1 MVMEKSEKAEDL
13 NTNELINHLLKQ
25 LESKDRQMEQ
35 LNQTIANLTETINE
49 LKRKIFGISSEKSAN
64 VPGIDGQLSLF
75 DPLGVDEPVP
85 VPETIS
91 VASHEKKKSRA
102 THEELARYVP
112 ITTIDLEL
120 EGAALNCPYCKT
132 KMEDIGSKVVREEIR
147 ITPAKVERVQYV
159 QHSYACPVCRDDGE
173 ATIEKAPV
181 PVPLISHSRASA
193 SAVAFIMYQKC
204 INCQPFYRQEK
215 DWEQLGVKLNR
226 GTMGSWFNT
235 CAQEYLEPVYNK
247 LHEYLLKHSVIHADE
262 TTCQVLH
269 EDDKAPESKSYIWLY
284 TSGAFEEHRIVIYEY
299 QPSRG
304 GYHAAKFLADF
315 HGFVHTDGFSGYNRL
330 TDIIRCGCWAH
341 LRRYMFEA
349 IPKAKGA
356 SAKASPA
363 YIGYAYCEQ
372 LFQIEKTLK
381 DLKPEERQKQ
391 RLERE
396 RPVLDGFWKW
406 INGMNALGGSKLA
419 KAINYA
425 KNQRPYM
432 ENYLQDG
439 RCSISNNAAERAVKS
454 YVMGRKNFLFHD
466 TVKGARASAVVYTL
480 TETAKVNGLNIRL
493 YLETVMAK
501 MLDYKKEPESI
512 LEELMPWSEA
522 MKQSCSLNNGNI

>member
-1 MVMEKSEKAEDL
+1 METSGKAEDL

-35 LNQTIANLTETINE
+35 LNQTIANLTETIHE

-75 DPLGVDEPVP
+75 DPLGIDEPVQ
-85 VPETIS
+85 VPETIR
-91 VASHEKKKSRA
+91 VTSHKKKSRA

-120 EGAALNCPYCKT
+120 EGDALNYPYCNT

-181 PVPLISHSRASA
+181 PASLISHSRASA

-226 GTMGSWFNT
+226 GTMASWFNT
-235 CAQEYLEPVYNK
+235 CAAEYLEPVYNK
-247 LHEYLLKHSVIHADE
+247 LHEYLLKQSVIHADE

-269 EDDKAPESKSYIWLY
+269 EGDKTPESKSYIWLY

-349 IPKAKGA
+349 IPKTKGA

-363 YIGYAYCEQ
+363 YIGYTYCEQ

-381 DLKPEERQKQ
+381 ELQPEERQKQ

-396 RPVLDGFWKW
+396 RPVLDAFWKW

-419 KAINYA
+419 KAITYA
-425 KNQRPYM
+425 KNQSPYM

-480 TETAKVNGLNIRL
+480 TETAKIRL

-501 MLDYKKEPESI
+501 MLDYKNEPDSI
-512 LEELMPWSEA
+512 LEKLMPWSEA
-522 MKQSCSLNNGNI
+522 MKGSCSLENGNV